1 MNTPQLHDSL
11 NETDETTRMDLL
23 RKTCRDWA
31 EDKLQNE
38 GTFHPVFIAITG
50 NIIIPILSEQIGLE
64 DDGESFVSAA
74 RDIGSANHAD
84 CAILITHRA
93 LKASVPLLT
102 SDNKFQC
109 AMVYIHSQQEKNVT
123 FFPLEYDS
131 NGRFGGL
138 LDPSAIPHD
147 TPDMIRLL
155 VFPECA
161 EQHSRFI
168 RGSLR
173 KHGLGHWIMVP

>member
-31 EDKLQNE
+31 EEKLRHE

-50 NIIIPILSEQIGLE
+50 NTIIPILPGQLGLE
-64 DDGESFVSAA
+64 DYSDRFVSAA
-74 RDIGSANHAD
+74 RDIGAANHAD
-84 CAILITHRA
+84 YGILITHRM
-93 LKASVPLLT
+93 LKAAVPLL
-102 SDNKFQC
+102 SPDNKFQC
-109 AMVYIHSQQEKNVT
+109 AMVYIHSQQEKNVI
-123 FFPLEYDS
+123 FYPLEYDS
-131 NGRFGGL
+131 NGRFTGL
-138 LDPSAIPHD
+138 LEPSAIPHD

-155 VFPECA
+155 VLPECA
-161 EQHSRFI
+161 EKHSRFI

-173 KHGLGHWIMVP
+173 RHGLDHWIRVP